1 MKNYTLNQAVN
12 IEGQNLN
19 WTLKTRGL
27 NSQLNSKYSN
37 LNLNRLKNVNLNM
50 VKYFRRKSL
59 FDIFSL

>member
-19 WTLKTRGL
+19 WTLKPRGL